1 MAKYYAESHEWIEL
15 EGTTAT
21 LGISKYAADS
31 LGDITYVE
39 IPAPGKAV
47 AAGDVL
53 CTVESVKAV
62 SDVYAP
68 VAGTVGEGNADLEAD
83 PGALNADPENTW
95 ICRIEGVNAN
105 ALDGLMDADAYAKFV
120 ESL

>member
-15 EGTTAT
+15 DGETAR

-39 IPAPGKAV
+39 IPAAGKTV
-47 AAGDVL
+47 APGDVL

-62 SDVYAP
+62 SDVYSP
-68 VAGTVGEGNADLEAD
+68 VAGTVGEGNSALEAD

-95 ICRIEGVNAN
+95 ICTITGVKKDAV
-105 ALDGLMDADAYAKFV
+105 DGLMDEAAYAKYTD
-120 ESL
+120 SL

>member
-1 MAKYYAESHEWIEL
+1 MAKYYSESHEWIEL
-15 EGTTAT
+15 DGAVAT

-47 AAGDVL
+47 EPGDVL

-62 SDVYAP
+62 SDVYSP
-68 VAGTVGEGNADLEAD
+68 VAGTVSEGNADLEAD

-95 ICRIEGVNAN
+95 ICKLEGVNA
-105 ALDGLMDADAYAKFV
+105 ADLAGLMDADAYAKYV
-120 ESL
+120 ETL

>member
-1 MAKYYAESHEWIEL
+1 MAKLYSESHEWIEL
-15 EGTTAT
+15 DGDTAA

-95 ICRIEGVNAN
+95 ICKLEGVKAD
-105 ALDGLMDADAYAKFV
+105 ALDGLMDADAYAKFI
-120 ESL
+120 ETL

>member
-1 MAKYYAESHEWIEL
+1 MAKHYAESHEWIEL
-15 EGTTAT
+15 DGTAAT

-68 VAGTVGEGNADLEAD
+68 VAGTVVEGNADLDAD

-95 ICRIEGVNAN
+95 ICKLEGVNASDLN
-105 ALDGLMDADAYAKFV
+105 GLMDAETYAKFV

>member
-1 MAKYYAESHEWIEL
+1 MAKYYAETHEWIEL
-15 EGTTAT
+15 DGTTAT

-47 AAGDVL
+47 AAGEVL

-68 VAGTVGEGNADLEAD
+68 VAGTVGEGNVDLEAD
-83 PGALNADPENTW
+83 PAALNADPENTW
-95 ICRIEGVNAN
+95 ICKIEGVNASG
-105 ALDGLMDADAYAKFV
+105 LDGLMDADAYAKFV